1 MIPGYKS
8 LSYNVKVELEGDE
21 WTLYKPLPIFT
32 ADDPCSDLDY
42 QALYSA
48 GHVSPT
54 IGEQEPDVTPAD
66 FAPSEDAQPLLAL
79 LSIQKKLS
87 PSDKRNMSYLFL

>member
-1 MIPGYKS
+1 MNELYINLYLS
-8 LSYNVKVELEGDE
+8 LQLM
-21 WTLYKPLPIFT
+21 TL
-32 ADDPCSDLDY
+32 AGSDLDY

-79 LSIQKKLS
+79 LRIQKKLS
-87 PSDKRNMSYLFL
+87 PSDKRHICYLFL